1 MTNSS
6 LTLSDLSQSE
16 KHKMYLKY
24 PKVSRRKLESSST
37 EMRIFLP
44 KLTFESLSIWKMH
57 SSFQSL
63 ESKVFMRK
71 VASLNSLLLGWI
83 EQLSSMQRLWNW
95 FLFGTHKKGRW
106 FAYLSKLSFLLS
118 PIFSSQRKS
127 SGVSSKNVLKVLS
140 DGSACYPTRYTSI
153 FLGEIYSWYF
163 GAFPFKTFL
172 QYGVFIY
179 TYFIFLGW
187 SNPKLNCVNCVYDFR
202 AWNWV

>member
-1 MTNSS
+1 MANSS

-24 PKVSRRKLESSST
+24 PKVCRRKLESSST

-106 FAYLSKLSFLLS
+106 FAYLSKLSFLLP
-118 PIFSSQRKS
+118 PIFLLK
-127 SGVSSKNVLKVLS
+127 GKVLVYHQKM
-140 DGSACYPTRYTSI
+140 CWKF
-153 FLGEIYSWYF
+153 FLMDQHAIQLDTPLSF
-163 GAFPFKTFL
+163 
-172 QYGVFIY
+172 
-179 TYFIFLGW
+179 
-187 SNPKLNCVNCVYDFR
+187 
-202 AWNWV
+202 

>member
-1 MTNSS
+1 MVKIRFCQNLKWSRRFWTKNWQVKKTKEELTNSS

-24 PKVSRRKLESSST
+24 PKVCRRKLESSST

-95 FLFGTHKKGRW
+95 FLFGTHKKREMICI
-106 FAYLSKLSFLLS
+106 LVQTFLPSS
-118 PIFSSQRKS
+118 PIFLLK
-127 SGVSSKNVLKVLS
+127 GKVLVYHQKM
-140 DGSACYPTRYTSI
+140 CWKF
-153 FLGEIYSWYF
+153 FLMDQHATQLDTPLS
-163 GAFPFKTFL
+163 
-172 QYGVFIY
+172 
-179 TYFIFLGW
+179 
-187 SNPKLNCVNCVYDFR
+187 S
-202 AWNWV
+202 

>member
-1 MTNSS
+1 MVKIRFCQNLKWSRGFWTKNWQIKKTKEELTNSS

-24 PKVSRRKLESSST
+24 PKVCRRKLESSST

-95 FLFGTHKKGRW
+95 FLFGTHKKREMICILVQTFLPSSPHFFFSKEKFW
-106 FAYLSKLSFLLS
+106 CIIKKCAESSFWWISMLPNSIHLYLLRGDLFM
-118 PIFSSQRKS
+118 
-127 SGVSSKNVLKVLS
+127 
-140 DGSACYPTRYTSI
+140 I
-153 FLGEIYSWYF
+153 FLGFS
-163 GAFPFKTFL
+163 L
-172 QYGVFIY
+172 
-179 TYFIFLGW
+179 
-187 SNPKLNCVNCVYDFR
+187 
-202 AWNWV
+202 